1 MDGRKVRMSDV
12 PSKDCNGVLRMQV
25 MIAKSGGSVVARYGP
40 DRASA
45 RACIP
50 VHDSH
55 LPEANSDH
63 DTQAHYPKQTT
74 DTDVHTRSEISWKF
88 LGLQR
93 KIPRA
98 EDMLPKIAALV
109 FFAPWTFVAVVNNL
123 PTDLRLQIQKSKFL
137 QSGTKMRTVNKLEPP
152 KVRGARLP
160 TEAKELTESFKKT
173 YAAKDLEILWGAMLK
188 CYGSQEFA
196 LQAARANPTLI
207 NPSYSFCNTMLESK
221 RVLLNK
227 MGEED
232 ALRVMLQNPA
242 VLQCGPSLE
251 SIGPTEIK
259 ALAAVRGIGA
269 RLPKGTELVVFAA
282 LVSAVFLPV
291 AGSLNPEFAD
301 SELLAASKTVSGVF
315 VAPFAAAAILY
326 LLRAGGG

>member
-1 MDGRKVRMSDV
+1 MLCVFLPVCES
-12 PSKDCNGVLRMQV
+12 
-25 MIAKSGGSVVARYGP
+25 AKKFFLGIL
-40 DRASA
+40 A
-45 RACIP
+45 RAGTP
-50 VHDSH
+50 
-55 LPEANSDH
+55 
-63 DTQAHYPKQTT
+63 
-74 DTDVHTRSEISWKF
+74 
-88 LGLQR
+88 
-93 KIPRA
+93 PR
-98 EDMLPKIAALV
+98 EGKMLPKVAGLV
-109 FFAPWTFVAVVNNL
+109 LFAPWAFVAVVNNL

-173 YAAKDLEILWGAMLK
+173 YATRDLEILWGAMLK

-227 MGEED
+227 MDEED
-232 ALRVMLQNPA
+232 ALKVMLQNPA

-251 SIGPTEIK
+251 SIGPAEIK

-301 SELLAASKTVSGVF
+301 SDLLAASKTVSGVV
-315 VAPFAAAAILY
+315 VAPFAATAILY

>member
-1 MDGRKVRMSDV
+1 
-12 PSKDCNGVLRMQV
+12 
-25 MIAKSGGSVVARYGP
+25 
-40 DRASA
+40 
-45 RACIP
+45 
-50 VHDSH
+50 
-55 LPEANSDH
+55 
-63 DTQAHYPKQTT
+63 
-74 DTDVHTRSEISWKF
+74 
-88 LGLQR
+88 
-93 KIPRA
+93 
-98 EDMLPKIAALV
+98 MLPKIAALV

-152 KVRGARLP
+152 KVRAARLP